1 MKKYLF
7 IPAFIILAVYLFLP
21 PLLLA
26 QKDVVS
32 FEVNGLKVIFKKV
45 PTNQVVSANLYLKGG
60 AQLLSDSTQG
70 IELFLLNSSKR
81 GTKNFPKDVL
91 SAELDRMG
99 SQIGAEA
106 YSDYSILSLRC
117 ITDYFDR
124 SWEIFSDVILNP
136 TFSEKEVDLVRQQ
149 MINAAKNEKE
159 NPDPYIQQISEK
171 LFYADHPYYNR
182 IRGTEESLA
191 RISPEELK
199 TFHKDNFVNS
209 RLLLVVVGN
218 LDESQFKEN
227 IEKTFSQLTTGDFR
241 FNQPPYAPKVQKPEL
256 RMVEKKLPTNY
267 IMGFYHVPNLSQP
280 DYAAMKI
287 ALSILDDRLF
297 EELRTKRNL
306 TYAVNSG
313 MSSRL
318 SNFGYLYIT
327 TVDPDSAMRVM
338 LREVDKLQSK
348 PVSQKELIDAV
359 NVFLTN
365 YYLGLETNRAQAD
378 FLARGEISGISWQGS
393 FKFVDETKKLTPKD
407 LESAAK
413 AYIKDIHFGVLGDT
427 TKIDQALFTSK

>member
-1 MKKYLF
+1 VKKYLF
-7 IPAFIILAVYLFLP
+7 LPTLLIFVIYLFLP
-21 PLLLA
+21 SFLLA
-26 QKDVVS
+26 QKDITS
-32 FEVNGLKVIFKKV
+32 FEINGLKVIFKKV
-45 PTNQVVSANLYLKGG
+45 PTNQVISANLYLKGG
-60 AQLLSDSTQG
+60 AQLLYDSTQG

-81 GTKNFPKDVL
+81 ETRNFPKDIL

-106 YSDYSILSLRC
+106 YSDYSVLSLRC
-117 ITDYFDR
+117 INDYFDR
-124 SWEIFSDVILNP
+124 SWELFSDVILNP
-136 TFSEKEVDLVRQQ
+136 ALSEKEVNLVRQQ

-171 LFYADHPYYNR
+171 LFYEDHPYYQR

-191 RISPEELK
+191 RISPDELK
-199 TFHKDNFVNS
+199 AFHKDNFVNS
-209 RLLLVVVGN
+209 RFLLVVVGN
-218 LDESQFKEN
+218 LDENQIKEK
-227 IEKTFSQLTTGDFR
+227 IGKTFSQLPSGDFK
-241 FNQPPYAPKVQKPEL
+241 FNQLPYAPKMQRPEL
-256 RMVEKKLPTNY
+256 KMVEKKLPTNY
-267 IMGFYHVPNLSQP
+267 IMGFYHAPNLSQP
-280 DYAAMKI
+280 DYAAMKL

-297 EELRTKRNL
+297 KELRTKRNL
-306 TYAVNSG
+306 TYAVQSG

-338 LREVDKLQSK
+338 LREVDKLQSN
-348 PVSQKELIDAV
+348 PVSQKELLDAV
-359 NVFLTN
+359 DVFLTN

-378 FLARGEISGISWQGS
+378 FLARGEISGIGWQGS
-393 FKFVDETKKLTPKD
+393 FKFVDQTKSLTPKD
-407 LESAAK
+407 IESSAK

>member
-1 MKKYLF
+1 MKKYF
-7 IPAFIILAVYLFLP
+7 IIPAFIILAVYLFLP

-81 GTKNFPKDVL
+81 ETKNFPKDVL

-124 SWEIFSDVILNP
+124 SYEIFSDIILNP
-136 TFSEKEVDLVRQQ
+136 ALSEKEVDLVRQQ

-159 NPDPYIQQISEK
+159 NPDPYIQQISER

-199 TFHKDNFVNS
+199 TFHKNNFVNS

-218 LDESQFKEN
+218 LDENQLKGK
-227 IEKTFSQLTTGDFR
+227 IEKTFSQLPAGDFK
-241 FNQPPYAPKVQKPEL
+241 FSQPPYAPKVQKPVL
-256 RMVEKKLPTNY
+256 TMVEKKLPTNY

-338 LREVDKLQSK
+338 LREVDKLQSN
-348 PVSQKELIDAV
+348 PVSRKELLDAV
-359 NVFLTN
+359 DVFLTN

-378 FLARGEISGISWQGS
+378 FLARGEIFGIGWQGS
-393 FKFVDETKKLTPKD
+393 FKFVDETKKLTPKEI
-407 LESAAK
+407 ESAAK

-427 TKIDQALFTSK
+427 TKIDQAVFTSK

>member
-1 MKKYLF
+1 VKKYLF

-32 FEVNGLKVIFKKV
+32 FEVNGLKVVFKKV

-70 IELFLLNSSKR
+70 IELFLLNSSR
-81 GTKNFPKDVL
+81 RETKNFPKEVL
-91 SAELDRMG
+91 SGELDRMG

-106 YSDYSILSLRC
+106 YSDYSVLSMRC

-124 SWEIFSDVILNP
+124 SWELFSDVILNP
-136 TFSEKEVDLVRQQ
+136 ALSEKETNLIRQQ
-149 MINAAKNEKE
+149 MINAVKNEKE

-191 RISPEELK
+191 RISSEELK

-218 LDESQFKEN
+218 LDENQLMEK
-227 IEKTFSQLTTGDFR
+227 IEKTFSQLPAADFR
-241 FNQPPYAPKVQKPEL
+241 FNQPPYAPRVQKPEL
-256 RMVEKKLPTNY
+256 GMVEKKLPTNY

-280 DYAAMKI
+280 EYASMKI

-306 TYAVNSG
+306 TYAVSSG

-338 LREVDKLQSK
+338 LREVDKLQSN
-348 PVSQKELIDAV
+348 PVSQKELLDAV
-359 NVFLTN
+359 DVFLTN

-378 FLARGEISGISWQGS
+378 FLARGEIFGIGWQGS
-393 FKFVDETKKLTPKD
+393 FKFVDETKRLTPKD
-407 LESAAK
+407 IESAAK

>member
-7 IPAFIILAVYLFLP
+7 IPAFIIIVVFLFLP
-21 PLLLA
+21 SFLLA
-26 QKDVVS
+26 QKDITS
-32 FEVNGLKVIFKKV
+32 FEINGLKVIFKKV
-45 PTNQVVSANLYLKGG
+45 PTNQVVSADLYLKGG
-60 AQLLSDSTQG
+60 AQLLADSTQG

-81 GTKNFPKDVL
+81 ETKNFPKDIL

-106 YSDYSILSLRC
+106 YSDYSVLSLRC

-124 SWEIFSDVILNP
+124 SWELFSDVILNP
-136 TFSEKEVDLVRQQ
+136 ALSEKEVNLVRQQ

-159 NPDPYIQQISEK
+159 NPDPYIQQIAER
-171 LFYADHPYYNR
+171 LFYESHPYFNR

-191 RISPEELK
+191 KISPEELK
-199 TFHKDNFVNS
+199 TFHKDNCVNS
-209 RLLLVVVGN
+209 RFLLVIVGN
-218 LDESQFKEN
+218 LDEKKLKEQ
-227 IEKTFSQLTTGDFR
+227 IEKTFSQLPAGDIKFS
-241 FNQPPYAPKVQKPEL
+241 QPPYAPKVQRPEL

-280 DYAAMKI
+280 DYAAMKL

-338 LREVDKLQSK
+338 LREVDKLQSI
-348 PVSQKELIDAV
+348 PVEQKELIDAV

-365 YYLGLETNRAQAD
+365 YYLGLETNRSQAD
-378 FLARGEISGISWQGS
+378 FLARGEISGIGWQGS
-393 FKFVDETKKLTPKD
+393 FKFVDQTRSLTPKD
-407 LESAAK
+407 IEAAAK
-413 AYIKDIHFGVLGDT
+413 TYIKDIHFGVLGDT
-427 TKIDQALFTSK
+427 PKLDQALFTSK

>member
-7 IPAFIILAVYLFLP
+7 IPAFIILALYLFLP
-21 PLLLA
+21 PVLLA

-45 PTNQVVSANLYLKGG
+45 PTNQVVSANLYLEGG

-81 GTKNFPKDVL
+81 EAKNFPKELL

-99 SQIGAEA
+99 SQIGAEVS
-106 YSDYSILSLRC
+106 SDYSILSLRC

-136 TFSEKEVDLVRQQ
+136 ALSEKEIDLVRQQ

-218 LDESQFKEN
+218 LDESQLKEK
-227 IEKTFSQLTTGDFR
+227 IEKTFPQLPAGDFR
-241 FNQPPYAPKVQKPEL
+241 FNQPPYAPKVQRPEL

-280 DYAAMKI
+280 GYAAMKI

-306 TYAVNSG
+306 TYAVSSG

-338 LREVDKLQSK
+338 LREVDKLQSN
-348 PVSQKELIDAV
+348 PVSQKELLDAV
-359 NVFLTN
+359 DVFLTN

-378 FLARGEISGISWQGS
+378 FLARGEIFGIGWQGS
-393 FKFVDETKKLTPKD
+393 FKFVDETKKLTPKEI
-407 LESAAK
+407 ESAAK

>member
-1 MKKYLF
+1 VKKYLF
-7 IPAFIILAVYLFLP
+7 LPTLLIFVIYLFLP
-21 PLLLA
+21 SFLLA
-26 QKDVVS
+26 QKDITS
-32 FEVNGLKVIFKKV
+32 FEINGLKVIFKKV
-45 PTNQVVSANLYLKGG
+45 PTNQVISANLYLKGG
-60 AQLLSDSTQG
+60 AQLLYDSTQG

-81 GTKNFPKDVL
+81 ETRNFPKDIL

-106 YSDYSILSLRC
+106 YSDYSVLSLRC
-117 ITDYFDR
+117 INDYFDR
-124 SWEIFSDVILNP
+124 SWELFSDVILNP
-136 TFSEKEVDLVRQQ
+136 ALSEKEVNLVRQQ

-171 LFYADHPYYNR
+171 LFYEDHPYYQR

-191 RISPEELK
+191 RISPDELK
-199 TFHKDNFVNS
+199 AFHKDNFVNS
-209 RLLLVVVGN
+209 RFLLVVVGN
-218 LDESQFKEN
+218 LDENQIKEK
-227 IEKTFSQLTTGDFR
+227 IGKTFSQLPSGDFK
-241 FNQPPYAPKVQKPEL
+241 FNQLPYAPKIQRPEL
-256 RMVEKKLPTNY
+256 KMVEKKLPTNY
-267 IMGFYHVPNLSQP
+267 IMGFYHAPNLSQP
-280 DYAAMKI
+280 DYAAMKL

-297 EELRTKRNL
+297 KELRTKRNL
-306 TYAVNSG
+306 TYAVQSG

-338 LREVDKLQSK
+338 LREVDKLQSN
-348 PVSQKELIDAV
+348 PVSQKELLDAV
-359 NVFLTN
+359 DVFLTN

-378 FLARGEISGISWQGS
+378 FLARGEISGIGWQGS
-393 FKFVDETKKLTPKD
+393 FKFVDQTKSLTPKD
-407 LESAAK
+407 IESSAK

>member
-1 MKKYLF
+1 VKKYLS
-7 IPAFIILAVYLFLP
+7 IPVLIILVVYLFLP
-21 PLLLA
+21 SLLLA

-32 FEVNGLKVIFKKV
+32 FESNGLKVIFKKV

-70 IELFLLNSSKR
+70 IELFLMNSSKR
-81 GTKNFPKDVL
+81 ETRNFPKEVL

-99 SQIGAEA
+99 SQIGAEVS
-106 YSDYSILSLRC
+106 SDYSTLSLRC

-124 SWEIFSDVILNP
+124 SWEIFSDVIVNP
-136 TFSEKEVDLVRQQ
+136 TPSEKEVNLVRQQ

-159 NPDPYIQQISEK
+159 NPDPYIQQISER
-171 LFYADHPYYNR
+171 LFYTDHPYYNR

-199 TFHKDNFVNS
+199 TFHKDNFVNT

-218 LDESQFKEN
+218 LDENQLKEK
-227 IEKTFSQLTTGDFR
+227 IEKTFSQLPAGDFR
-241 FNQPPYAPKVQKPEL
+241 FSQPPYAPRVQKPEL

-267 IMGFYHVPNLSQP
+267 IMGFYHAPNLSQP
-280 DYAAMKI
+280 EYASMKI

-306 TYAVNSG
+306 TYAVSSG

-338 LREVDKLQSK
+338 LREVDKLKSN
-348 PVSQKELIDAV
+348 PVSQKELLDAV
-359 NVFLTN
+359 DVFLTN

-378 FLARGEISGISWQGS
+378 FLARGEISGIGWQGS
-393 FKFVDETKKLTPKD
+393 FKFVDETKRLTPKD
-407 LESAAK
+407 IESAAET
-413 AYIKDIHFGVLGDT
+413 YIKDIHFGVLGDT

>member
-45 PTNQVVSANLYLKGG
+45 PTNQVVSANLYFKGG

-81 GTKNFPKDVL
+81 ETRNFPKDVL

-99 SQIGAEA
+99 SQIGAEVS
-106 YSDYSILSLRC
+106 SDYSTLSLRC

-136 TFSEKEVDLVRQQ
+136 ALSEKEINLVRQQ

-171 LFYADHPYYNR
+171 LFYVDHPYYNR

-199 TFHKDNFVNS
+199 TFHKDNLVNS

-218 LDESQFKEN
+218 LDESQLKIK
-227 IEKTFSQLTTGDFR
+227 IEKTFSQLPAGDFR
-241 FNQPPYAPKVQKPEL
+241 FNQPPYAPKVQRPEL
-256 RMVEKKLPTNY
+256 RIVEKKLPTNY

-280 DYAAMKI
+280 DYASMKI

-306 TYAVNSG
+306 TYAVSSG

-338 LREVDKLQSK
+338 LREVDKLQSN

-365 YYLGLETNRAQAD
+365 YYLGLETNRSQAD
-378 FLARGEISGISWQGS
+378 FLARGEISGIGWQGS
-393 FKFVDETKKLTPKD
+393 FKFVAETKKLTPKD
-407 LESAAK
+407 IESAAK
-413 AYIKDIHFGVLGDT
+413 AYIQDIHFGVLGDT
-427 TKIDQALFTSK
+427 TKIDQAVFTSK

>member
-1 MKKYLF
+1 VKKYLF

-32 FEVNGLKVIFKKV
+32 FETNGLKVIFKKV

-81 GTKNFPKDVL
+81 ETKNFPKDIL

-99 SQIGAEA
+99 SQIGAEVS
-106 YSDYSILSLRC
+106 SDYSILSLRC

-124 SWEIFSDVILNP
+124 SYEIFSDIILNP
-136 TFSEKEVDLVRQQ
+136 ALSEKEVNLVRQQ

-218 LDESQFKEN
+218 LDESQLKEK
-227 IEKTFSQLTTGDFR
+227 IEKTFSQLPAGDFR
-241 FNQPPYAPKVQKPEL
+241 FYQPPYAPKVQKPEL

-338 LREVDKLQSK
+338 LREVDKLQSI
-348 PVSQKELIDAV
+348 PVEQKELIDAV

-378 FLARGEISGISWQGS
+378 FLARGEISGIGWQGS